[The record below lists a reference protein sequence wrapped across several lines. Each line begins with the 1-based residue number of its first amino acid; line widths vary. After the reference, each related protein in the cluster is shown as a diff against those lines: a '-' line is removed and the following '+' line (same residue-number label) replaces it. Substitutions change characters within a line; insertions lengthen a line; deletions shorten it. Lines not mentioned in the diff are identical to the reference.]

1 MEEVAERSEV
11 SLSQLLF
18 ASQDCEVSCIKTMEQ
33 LASLPSCEG
42 NPTALLNS
50 QEVGLPDKW
59 KGELVRMKQESRKW
73 RQEVYST
80 FTQFKAQQPVKTP
93 VKPSSKQVRI
103 ASLTELFTKVNK
115 DYDCLVRSIAQS
127 ELRIQEK
134 EQTNSELKRTLEKLQ
149 FKLNRLN
156 SDSQEGLGCAATCQL
171 F

>member
-1 MEEVAERSEV
+1 MEVPERSEV
-11 SLSQLLF
+11 SFSQLLF
-18 ASQDCEVSCIKTMEQ
+18 TSQDCEVNCVKIMEQ
-33 LASLPSCEG
+33 LASLPSCDG
-42 NPTALLNS
+42 NPTSLLNS
-50 QEVGLPDKW
+50 QETGYPDKW
-59 KGELVRMKQESRKW
+59 KGELVLLKQESRKW

-93 VKPSSKQVRI
+93 VKPSSKQARI
-103 ASLTELFTKVNK
+103 TSLTELFTKVNK

-149 FKLNRLN
+149 SKLHRLK
-156 SDSQEGLGCAATCQL
+156 SESQDSVGCAATCQL